1 MGICREIWNSL
12 LLSLQIFCPI
22 LFLIFFYDSH
32 YRYIKIFKHFLKHDL
47 HALFFLFHTF
57 FFLCII
63 FCISYWFLFQVTKLV
78 FFYLQSAI
86 QAIHLILN
94 SRILFFNYG
103 KFLCSYVSIF
113 CWNFFLFTYFFFL
126 YLLCIFLNNSR
137 IFKIFACKFCYLCIL
152 LNVFWQFFSLFFCLS
167 LFLFSDLVYNI
178 FIACQI
184 LCIKETQKFNMLL
197 FHLRMFF
204 LMLDR

>member
-1 MGICREIWNSL
+1 MYFLLISLSGYKTCVFLLAVCYSSHPFNSKFQDLIFQLWKVFVFLCFNIL
-12 LLSLQIFCPI
+12 LKFLSL
-22 LFLIFFYDSH
+22 
-32 YRYIKIFKHFLKHDL
+32 
-47 HALFFLFHTF
+47 
-57 FFLCII
+57 
-63 FCISYWFLFQVTKLV
+63 
-78 FFYLQSAI
+78 YL
-86 QAIHLILN
+86 
-94 SRILFFNYG
+94 
-103 KFLCSYVSIF
+103 
-113 CWNFFLFTYFFFL
+113 FFFL

-204 LMLDR
+204 LRLDR